1 MLSARLHIIVASVN
15 VRSCFFCC
23 CNWALVSS
31 VVCKFCSGHSRSLSC
46 SHSHTCTHTNTHWQI
61 FQHCLMQAAIQWLLY
76 WRRKKKNLIELRKH
90 KRDDL
95 NNLFLR
101 KGLPGRL
108 WSPLMCELSGLGW
121 SKNTGSLQR
130 RAAGLY
136 KPHGLSDR
144 LFFFFLP
151 RVNHSHIQSKT
162 TSINLN
168 PLLCVCHVTLFPSRH
183 TQWERAWSWLS
194 GPDVSLCLW

>member
-1 MLSARLHIIVASVN
+1 
-15 VRSCFFCC
+15 
-23 CNWALVSS
+23 
-31 VVCKFCSGHSRSLSC
+31 
-46 SHSHTCTHTNTHWQI
+46 
-61 FQHCLMQAAIQWLLY
+61 MQAAIQWLLY
-76 WRRKKKNLIELRKH
+76 WRRTKKNLIELRKR

-144 LFFFFLP
+144 LFFFFFLP
-151 RVNHSHIQSKT
+151 RVNHSHIQSET

-194 GPDVSLCLW
+194 GPDVSFMFVITTEEPCWSSIAFSPISYTHSESCILQTIFCPPLLQKRQRKK